1 MSTVAELGE
10 WSHLRSA
17 SRRMLLSRIEDEQTG
32 EILLDELKVPVPE
45 SAVDAAK
52 LVASIV
58 GETASG
64 DFPLVKGLELPE
76 QDVVERL
83 LNRTWRPSLSVI
95 GAGGLPSIESAG
107 NVLRPFTS
115 LQIGV
120 RLPPTCDAYRAAEA
134 LEHALT
140 SDPPYGSK
148 VTFQPQSVAQG
159 FAAPPLE
166 PWLAHAL
173 DAASLATFGQP
184 SGTIAEGGTI
194 PFMAMLQKRFPH
206 AQILATGVLGPESNA
221 HGPNEFLHIPTAV
234 KLTAALGIVLHAQS
248 LNLVH

>member
-1 MSTVAELGE
+1 
-10 WSHLRSA
+10 
-17 SRRMLLSRIEDEQTG
+17 
-32 EILLDELKVPVPE
+32 VPE
-45 SAVDAAK
+45 YAIEAAQV
-52 LVASIV
+52 VASVV

-76 QDVVERL
+76 EDVVERL

-115 LQIGV
+115 LQIGL
-120 RLPPTCDAYRAAEA
+120 RLPPTCDAYRAAKA
-134 LEHALT
+134 LENALT
-140 SDPPYGSK
+140 SDPPYGAG
-148 VTFQPQSVAQG
+148 VTFEPQSVAQG

-166 PWLAHAL
+166 PWLADAL
-173 DAASLATFGQP
+173 DTASLATFGQP
-184 SGTIAEGGTI
+184 SGSISEGGTI
-194 PFMAMLQKRFPH
+194 PFMAMLQKRFPN

-234 KLTAALGIVLHAQS
+234 KLTAALGVVLHAQTRGA
-248 LNLVH
+248 NR